1 MVSSFY
7 SSNEAKERKYVK
19 ENRIRELNQEA
30 QQDIVDAQIDAELG
44 LESKAT
50 KMSALSKRITD
61 KLVGTKPEVL
71 KGDALLVR
79 AINNGQLSDLFEKIK
94 LLKDSALTKTQ
105 QSIRDNLS
113 VQRNKDIINSL
124 IQEAV
129 PNGVDA
135 IKYAVIN
142 ALGGDGNEESVLELI
157 TKADKLNLKDFSKI
171 LTSQEKRE
179 QKLMSDEDTLSRL
192 TTLNANQDY
201 ALREK
206 FDNILDGV
214 ASQAKTIADKRLWKQ
229 MKAAIEKQSMADA
242 YKEWVD
248 NATKSAFSDKLKKN
262 LKAIVWNQKLKQSK
276 ERGMMGQ
283 EDVNVGR
290 PIPKSR
296 SNSNTTTEQGSLAG
310 EKIDMRSENKGAP
323 PKPAKEKYKEIKE
336 ITAKPVSR
344 RSRYEKKRL
353 AYLRTDKNK
362 EMMERELMGYEDKR

>member
-30 QQDIVDAQIDAELG
+30 QQDIVDEQIDNELG

-135 IKYAVIN
+135 IKSAVIN

-179 QKLMSDEDTLSRL
+179 QKLMSDEDTIIRL

-201 ALREK
+201 AL
-206 FDNILDGV
+206 
-214 ASQAKTIADKRLWKQ
+214 
-229 MKAAIEKQSMADA
+229 
-242 YKEWVD
+242 
-248 NATKSAFSDKLKKN
+248 
-262 LKAIVWNQKLKQSK
+262 
-276 ERGMMGQ
+276 
-283 EDVNVGR
+283 
-290 PIPKSR
+290 P
-296 SNSNTTTEQGSLAG
+296 
-310 EKIDMRSENKGAP
+310 
-323 PKPAKEKYKEIKE
+323 
-336 ITAKPVSR
+336 
-344 RSRYEKKRL
+344 
-353 AYLRTDKNK
+353 
-362 EMMERELMGYEDKR
+362 